1 FSSLLYNYPFKRNE
15 TMESVVQ
22 QTEISSYI
30 GKILRDN
37 FGKGPESIFVS
48 IGHTFI
54 TVYIKNFLSPIE
66 QVLLEQGQETT
77 VNSIRDS
84 LMQKLLPEIK
94 TYINKITEREITE
107 FYYDWNFHRKSGL
120 FLGIASTP
128 FSYNP
133 SFSELYEGKEALHR
147 EIYLHHEQ
155 VQRKP
160 ENLVSYQLH
169 ARLILLIQ
177 QGVFVQIEKEL
188 IRLGHE
194 DIVLLAK
201 KNVEKQFLGKNSHIE
216 SVLNR
221 RVIELFVASNARMDK
236 SIIVFMLSA
245 P

>member
-1 FSSLLYNYPFKRNE
+1 
-15 TMESVVQ
+15 MESVVQ

-66 QVLLEQGQETT
+66 HVLLEQGRETT

-94 TYINKITEREITE
+94 AYINKITEREITE
-107 FYYDWNFHRKSGL
+107 FYYDWNFHRRSGL
-120 FLGIASTP
+120 FLGITSTP

-133 SFSELYEGKEALHR
+133 AFSEHYDGKEALHR
-147 EIYLHHEQ
+147 EIFLHNEQ
-155 VQRKP
+155 VQRRP
-160 ENLVSYQLH
+160 ESLVSYQLH
-169 ARLILLIQ
+169 SRLILLIQ

-194 DIVLLAK
+194 EIVLLAK
-201 KNVEKQFLGKNSHIE
+201 KNVEKQFLNKNCHIE
-216 SVLNR
+216 RVLNKKI
-221 RVIELFVASNARMDK
+221 IELFVASNASEDK
-236 SIIVFMLSA
+236 GIIVFSLGAS
-245 P
+245 